1 MSGLKTF
8 PQKPYF
14 DDYNA
19 SNDYLRVLFRPGYA
33 VQTREVNQLQTILQT
48 QISRFG
54 DHFFENG
61 ARVVRGEA
69 SYNKSFAFIKVNTPL
84 ARGASSYENVII
96 AKNGSSIKAKS
107 IFCVKA
113 TGGDPDTLYV
123 QYTSGSGSYTNTVL
137 GGDIITITHADA
149 STETATVSGVGVGS
163 IISLD
168 DGVYYISGQF
178 VIVPKSFL
186 IISKYTSDVTSDVSV
201 GFVVDHKI
209 ITDGDDSSLLDN
221 ANGTTN
227 YSAPGAHRYKIVP
240 TLVNRASITSAQLE
254 SYIEIVRVVEGAIA
268 TKAHVTDYTVF
279 QDILAKR
286 TFDESGDYVSDE
298 FLLDVKEHLQTSTNR
313 GHFTLASGGDSSKLV
328 YALDPGKA
336 YVRGYPIETAYN
348 TFLATDKARTTTSH
362 DNVFTTLSYASSI
375 RVSTTGDFVFGLK
388 VDLRDA
394 TNSIGSAS
402 IRDIR
407 IVSANVID
415 IDLVNISMNS
425 GKGLSD
431 VANVLQGSSAGAV
444 TSYNY
449 DATNSA
455 LVYELPFGYIQ
466 NLVSAS
472 VYYRRQFTVTAT
484 AASVTVAASD
494 AFSGS
499 PSDYVCQY
507 QHSGGYAIVAPSSVV
522 VASGG
527 LSATLSL
534 PHTPTSIVRVTAGLI
549 RASLGF
555 RSKTI
560 SSITETTSAATP
572 ILTKTDG
579 VRLVSV
585 SAGGNDVTAFYNFD
599 GGQRDTVYD
608 FARLV
613 AKSGAPSSGSV
624 TVTYEYFAHSPGD
637 YFCKNSYS
645 GIDYGSI
652 PSYQYTNGKQVFLG
666 SVVDFRRSVT
676 SVGIDYADGFA
687 SQAKV
692 NSEIITDYTT
702 YLGRYDKIIVDKF
715 GLFSVKQGIPSS
727 NPTPPSDVD
736 NALTL
741 YTILVKPYTFSNT
754 DVSVKSTNNRR
765 YTMRDIGS
773 LDKRLES
780 VEYYTALNL
789 LEKQTLDQTFVNKFN
804 TGFLVDNFTSQ
815 AVADTSSNELSIG
828 YDLVAGEIRPQ
839 TPSKFIPLGYQSGI
853 GVVNVDGQVMLDYDT
868 VDYISQPLASEIQRI
883 QPYVQYSWNGAIT
896 LAPSQDAWHDT
907 EYLPDVVVDGGVFSV
922 LTNTNGFDTT
932 VNFAYGNLDSQTGVT
947 TTTSANGLV
956 TTTDR
961 FVGNVPSPF
970 IRSRIITINGVG
982 LKPNTKLHVYFD
994 ETNVDAFVRP
1004 VGGTFGSEI
1013 VTDGAG
1019 AFSCEYQIPS
1029 SASIRFRAGT
1039 RIIKITDAF
1048 SGIIPATS
1056 ASALYESNGT
1066 ISQRSKTITTTRS
1079 PNKTSRND
1087 TIGIGVIG
1095 LVGDAFGGSAFP
1107 GSTPSAVTQD
1117 SLSAALAAIAAMADN
1132 DVNESIANVAV
1143 ANAALDAAVIGGNA
1157 AAIAAAN
1164 AALAEANTALDA
1176 STAALNAANDAV
1188 ASVAQGQATLDAA
1201 LDASI
1206 AAQVDADAAVSA
1218 AAEGAA
1224 AAAAAAAEGAAVGGN
1239 DSTGGTA
1246 ASTGDA
1252 ADGDDPLAQSFIIPS
1267 VIGAFITGIDVYFG
1281 PDAATNTSSATVELR
1296 NVVNGYPGTQVI
1308 ARKLLPASSLIPSS
1322 NGSLPTTFTFSHPVF
1337 LEGNL
1342 EYCFVVK
1349 SDSETLTIWTCTLGA
1364 KSYKSTD
1371 TTVATGEVIT
1381 KQTFLGSLFR
1391 SQNDRTWT
1399 AEQTSDIK
1407 FTMKRAS
1414 FKTTT
1419 GSVVLS
1425 NKVPSSDVTSPYS
1438 QSLYNVMTFTN
1449 GSNIIKITHPNHG
1462 FVTGN
1467 ATIVSANGTPPTS
1480 IVGIPASEI
1489 FTSKIVTVIDSDTY
1503 TIQTTTNA
1511 GASLVGG
1518 GSITIASKAVFAES
1532 SLRVSDIT
1540 PSGSKID
1547 YQISSKIRGG
1557 VQDAYIPTVKRSPK
1571 KYSSLRIS
1579 DASNDQSLL
1588 VSASFAATAGGFI
1601 SPVIDLYDA
1610 GVVAI
1615 TNRVNA
1621 TGIPKAVY
1629 VQKAITLKNA
1639 ADEFAT
1645 YIDVNRPSGSSIDVY
1660 YRVAQDNVATS
1671 AWVQA
1676 IPQGAQSFSTDAD
1689 SFNEYKFTNASGIG
1703 DFFVIQIKVVLWSSN
1718 EALVP
1723 RCKNLRTIT
1732 LKGA

>member
-123 QYTSGSGSYTNTVL
+123 QYTSGSGGSSNTVVD
-137 GGDIITITHADA
+137 GDIITITHADA

-163 IISLD
+163 IVSLD
-168 DGVYYISGQF
+168 DGIYYISGQF

-388 VDLRDA
+388 VDLLDVTTA
-394 TNSIGSAS
+394 IGSAS
-402 IRDIR
+402 VRDIR

-431 VANVLQGSSAGAV
+431 VANVLQGTSAGAV

-472 VYYRRQFTVTAT
+472 VYYRRQFTVNAT

-494 AFSGS
+494 AFSSS
-499 PSDYVCQY
+499 PADYVCQY
-507 QHSGGYAIVAPSSVV
+507 QHSGGYAVVAPSSVV

-527 LSATLSL
+527 LSATLNL

-560 SSITETTSAATP
+560 TSTTETVSAATP
-572 ILTKTDG
+572 VLTKTDG

-585 SAGGNDVTAFYNFD
+585 SSGGNDVTAFYNFD

-613 AKSGAPSSGSV
+613 TKSGAPSSGSV
-624 TVTYEYFAHSPGD
+624 AVTYEYFAHSPGD

-815 AVADTSSNELSIG
+815 AVADTSSSELSIG

-839 TPSKFIPLGYQSGI
+839 TPSKFIPLGYQSGV

-907 EYLPDVVVDGGVFSV
+907 EYLPDVVVDGGVFNV

-1004 VGGTFGSEI
+1004 VGGAFGDEI

-1039 RIIKITDAF
+1039 RIIKITDAVI
-1048 SGIIPATS
+1048 GAIPTTS
-1056 ASALYESNGT
+1056 ANAAYVADGV
-1066 ISQRSKTITTTRS
+1066 ISQRVKTIIATR
-1079 PNKTSRND
+1079 NE
-1087 TIGIGVIG
+1087 TI
-1095 LVGDAFGGSAFP
+1095 LD
-1107 GSTPSAVTQD
+1107 STQN
-1117 SLSAALAAIAAMADN
+1117 N
-1132 DVNESIANVAV
+1132 DVNNSPVVEI
-1143 ANAALDAAVIGGNA
+1143 IG
-1157 AAIAAAN
+1157 
-1164 AALAEANTALDA
+1164 
-1176 STAALNAANDAV
+1176 
-1188 ASVAQGQATLDAA
+1188 SV
-1201 LDASI
+1201 
-1206 AAQVDADAAVSA
+1206 
-1218 AAEGAA
+1218 
-1224 AAAAAAAEGAAVGGN
+1224 
-1239 DSTGGTA
+1239 
-1246 ASTGDA
+1246 GD
-1252 ADGDDPLAQSFIIPS
+1252 GVDPLAQSFVVPS
-1267 VIGAFITGIDVYFG
+1267 DAGAFIAGIDVYFG

-1296 NVVNGYPGTQVI
+1296 NVADGYPGTQVI

-1414 FKTTT
+1414 FRTTT

-1449 GSNIIKITHPNHG
+1449 GSNIIKIAHPNHG

-1615 TNRVNA
+1615 ANRVNA
-1621 TGIPKAVY
+1621 TGTPKAVY

-1676 IPQGAQSFSTDAD
+1676 VPQGAQSFSTDAD
-1689 SFNEYKFTNASGIG
+1689 SFNEYKFTNAIGIG

-1732 LKGA
+1732 LKGS